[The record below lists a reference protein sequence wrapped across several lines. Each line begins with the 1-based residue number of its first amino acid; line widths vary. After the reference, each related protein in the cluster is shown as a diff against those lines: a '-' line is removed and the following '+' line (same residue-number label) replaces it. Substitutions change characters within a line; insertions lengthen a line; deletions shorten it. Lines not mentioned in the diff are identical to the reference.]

1 MARAAARPVF
11 FLPVAVLWIKRFLP
25 ACGRAADRR
34 DFFQAAAVLLE
45 VFSRPWPALLV
56 ERFSSCPL
64 PTLLVEAFS
73 FCRPPAQLVEGSSS
87 GHGTFRRP
95 ESFSWSEFDTLRA
108 MIDIIFE
115 EVVIKSRWF
124 EHSVSPGR

>member
-1 MARAAARPVF
+1 
-11 FLPVAVLWIKRFLP
+11 
-25 ACGRAADRR
+25 
-34 DFFQAAAVLLE
+34 VLLE
-45 VFSRPWPALLV
+45 VFSRLWPALLV